1 MVERSLFYSSSFWYK
16 LGLLLVHGKKNLKER
31 YEYIASKIEIG
42 DDVLE
47 PLCGPAIL
55 PDYLNKDFKYK
66 GFDLNQDFI
75 EYAQKKYKR
84 KDNIEIM
91 LGSALDPDNYKSI
104 DVVVFCDALQNLGLE
119 KEKKA
124 INYAYCIAKKK
135 VIICEPFKDLYLK
148 RLCLIPNPLKYNML
162 EKYFDFIQRDGI
174 NEIKLM
180 NIRTEQELKQ
190 DMDNG
195 FDIIPNKV
203 KRDYCKVH
211 ENMIVTYYLNQ

>member
-1 MVERSLFYSSSFWYK
+1 MVKRSFFYSSAFWYK
-16 LGLLLVHGKKNLKER
+16 LGLLFVHGKKNLKER
-31 YEYIASKIEIG
+31 YRYIASKIEKG

-55 PDYLNKDFKYK
+55 LDYLNNDFRYN
-66 GFDLNQDFI
+66 GFDLNKNFI
-75 EYAQKKYKR
+75 KYAQKKHR
-84 KDNIEIM
+84 GKDNIEII

-104 DVVVFCDALQNLGLE
+104 DVVVFCDALQTLGLE

-148 RLCLIPNPLKYNML
+148 SLCLIPNPLKYNIL

-174 NEIKLM
+174 NEIKLI
-180 NIRTEQELKQ
+180 NVRTEQELKQ

-195 FDIIPNKV
+195 FGIIHNKV
-203 KRDYCKVH
+203 KRDYYKVH
-211 ENMIVTYYLNQ
+211 EDMIVTYYINQ